1 MENVRVKLSDYV
13 QGLSEEA
20 KSRCKQKISFY
31 WWSRSLLDS
40 FSNSLSEVESWP
52 PVDSCDLV
60 SYLVLKTSFLTI
72 EQFRAHKGL
81 DAYNQFVSGWVKDIK
96 IWSVSD
102 KYLTV
107 ARVSELSYT
116 ISH

>member
-1 MENVRVKLSDYV
+1 M
-13 QGLSEEA
+13 GG
-20 KSRCKQKISFY
+20 
-31 WWSRSLLDS
+31 

-72 EQFRAHKGL
+72 EQFRARKEL

-107 ARVSELSYT
+107 GRVSELSCT

>member
-1 MENVRVKLSDYV
+1 MENTRVKLSDYV

-20 KSRCKQKISFY
+20 KSRYKQKISFIGGVDPF
-31 WWSRSLLDS
+31 LGG
-40 FSNSLSEVESWP
+40 FSNGLSEVESWP
-52 PVDSCDLV
+52 LCDLV

-72 EQFRAHKGL
+72 EQFRVRKGL

-107 ARVSELSYT
+107 GRVSELSCT